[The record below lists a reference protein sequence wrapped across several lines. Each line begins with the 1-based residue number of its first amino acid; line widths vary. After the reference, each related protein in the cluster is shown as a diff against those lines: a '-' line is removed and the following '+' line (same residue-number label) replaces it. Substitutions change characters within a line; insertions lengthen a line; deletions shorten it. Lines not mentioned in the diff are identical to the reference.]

1 MSAKF
6 VKEDGEDCDSSIVVQ
21 KSYEWIKVDNIDPGF
36 AERTGHG
43 MTCIDS
49 LLYIF
54 GGSNYSVAL
63 YHPSDNEQRAMGV
76 QPVEDDL
83 A

>member
-1 MSAKF
+1 M
-6 VKEDGEDCDSSIVVQ
+6 KEGGEDCDSSILVQ
-21 KSYEWIKVDNIDPGF
+21 KSYEWVKVDDIDPGF

-49 LLYIF
+49 VCEWLLYIF

-63 YHPSDNEQRAMGV
+63 YHPSDNEQRAVGV
-76 QPVEDDL
+76 RPVEDDP